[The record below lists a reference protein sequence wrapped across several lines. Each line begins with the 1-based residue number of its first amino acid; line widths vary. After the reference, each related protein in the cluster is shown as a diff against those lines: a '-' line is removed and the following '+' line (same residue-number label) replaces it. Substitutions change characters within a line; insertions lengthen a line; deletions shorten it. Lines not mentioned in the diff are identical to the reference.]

1 MKNFGTFEGAP
12 CQWTDDEAWVF
23 WHGAWTRWN
32 ELEVMHNADWWGG
45 DELRFRRKYSRLPA
59 LPRGAFRQ
67 TD

>member
-1 MKNFGTFEGAP
+1 MSVDGRRGVGVL
-12 CQWTDDEAWVF
+12 AWSLD
-23 WHGAWTRWN
+23 ALD

-59 LPRGAFRQ
+59 LPRGALRQ